1 MTDLPPELPLLSQ
14 PRDKKVLYVSEA
26 DELRLAVADLAS
38 ASGPF
43 ALDAERASGF
53 KYSQR
58 AYLVQIYRH
67 GSAIYLVDVTALAE
81 AHGSEVFQELANLL
95 ATDEWVLHAA
105 SQDLPCLAELG
116 FKPSRLFD
124 TELGSRLAGL
134 PRVGLGAVTETLLGL
149 RLAKEH
155 SAVDWSI
162 RPLLPDWLNYAALD
176 VDVLLDL
183 KKELSDL
190 IDRQGKTQIAAAEFD
205 HLTRFKPKPAKVDRW
220 RGAKGLHEIKDS
232 RALAVARALWQ
243 AREEL
248 GQRLDVSPGRLVPD
262 LSITAVAKSTPR
274 SKPELSGMKSFAG
287 RASRNYIDV
296 WWKAIQDGLLTRD
309 LPALK
314 PASSAIPNHRI
325 WPQRYPEADLRL
337 RQSRAVVIEVSEE
350 LNLPAENLITPD
362 YLRTVAWQPP
372 EIISTENIAEALTTL
387 GARHWQTNA
396 ISAKIAEA
404 WLKPPSLEVDY
415 PDTPEAQPL

>member
-1 MTDLPPELPLLSQ
+1 MTDLPPELPFLSQ
-14 PRDKKVLYVSEA
+14 PREKKVRYVS
-26 DELRLAVADLAS
+26 DSDQLQQAVADLA
-38 ASGPF
+38 AATGPF

-67 GSAIYLVDVTALAE
+67 GSAIYLIDVTALAD
-81 AHGSEVFQELANLL
+81 AHGSGVFDELAVLL
-95 ATDEWVLHAA
+95 STDEWVLHAA

-162 RPLLPDWLNYAALD
+162 RPLHPDWLNYAALD

-183 KKELSDL
+183 RLELSDL
-190 IDRQGKTQIAAAEFD
+190 IAKQGKTHIAEAEFD

-220 RGAKGLHEIKDS
+220 RGAKGLHEIKDA

-262 LSITAVAKSTPR
+262 LSITAVAKSTPK
-274 SKPELSGMKSFAG
+274 SKPELSSMKSFAG

-296 WWKAIQDGLLTRD
+296 WWKAVQDGLLTRD

-314 PASSAIPNHRI
+314 PATTAIPNHRI

-337 RQSRAVVIEVSEE
+337 RQSRAVVLEVSEE
-350 LNLPAENLITPD
+350 LNIPAENLITPD
-362 YLRTVAWQPP
+362 YLRTISWQPP
-372 EIISTENIAEALTTL
+372 QNISTRTIEEALLAL
-387 GARHWQTNA
+387 GARLWQTQA

-404 WLKPPSLEVDY
+404 WLKPPRLEDDSV
-415 PDTPEAQPL
+415 DTPEVQPL